1 MVTSPADF
9 YMQRINPDLL
19 YWQRIENNNAHAP
32 KGVGRHGSN
41 KSRIPRPPSYTS
53 DNGVDYVIE
62 AQPRSFTQWRIPEES
77 GHQP

>member
-1 MVTSPADF
+1 MVTSPTDF
-9 YMQRINPDLL
+9 TMQRINPDLL
-19 YWQRIENNNAHAP
+19 YWQRIENSNA

-62 AQPRSFTQWRIPEES
+62 AQPRSFTQWRIPEEP